1 MIKKTPGLYLEPGV
15 FCLVFESFIIYYKKI
30 NDLTFALRQL
40 PVIERL
46 TIISE
51 IWDEIKESK
60 DLELVSDNEKKLLQ
74 KRLNDYRLD
83 KDSAED
89 WIALKME
96 AYMNYEKNVK
106 FSIDAANEFRSSIRW
121 YDSRVHGLGLDLL
134 RKWMLRLKELN

>member
-106 FSIDAANEFRSSIRW
+106 FSIDAANEFRCSIRW